1 MSEPID
7 YSDFLEKELKRLIK
21 LDSLLSEKIDTM
33 IRHDPIK
40 KLTEEAHVERERLI
54 KELTEMITSAKNP
67 FSAHM
72 DHLLKKSF

>member
-7 YSDFLEKELKRLIK
+7 YSDFLEKELKRLIT
-21 LDSLLSEKIDTM
+21 LDTLLSEKIDTM

-40 KLTEEAHVERERLI
+40 KLTEEAYIERERLI
-54 KELTEMITSAKNP
+54 KELAEIVSNAKSP
-67 FSAHM
+67 YSAHM